1 MLHELDALEA
11 RRIADLANDAR
22 RARDRFLEKVRQ
34 SAFGEP
40 KPARGEHDPIRDIS
54 LDDVLAHKPEV
65 VALREAIT
73 ALPREIRQSIWAV
86 MEVGRGGS
94 AAQDWELAMERAVS
108 LDDADAVAALLDEPD
123 LHICLGKGL
132 YLLGMVPRNN
142 AV

>member
-11 RRIADLANDAR
+11 RRIADLAIAAR
-22 RARDRFLEKVRQ
+22 TARDRFLEKVRQ
-34 SAFGEP
+34 SAFDEP
-40 KPARGEHDPIRDIS
+40 KPARGEHNPTRDIP
-54 LDDVLAHKPEV
+54 LGDVLADKPEV

-73 ALPREIRQSIWAV
+73 ALPQEIRQSIWAV
-86 MEVGRGGS
+86 MEIGRGVF
-94 AAQDWELAMERAVS
+94 AAQDWERAMGHAVL